1 MKISFAVAL
10 MAAMQLVE
18 PLTNQVNAVAVD
30 LEDNAIA
37 AELEPEN
44 VVLAQ
49 GTTTEEEEDSPDTSE
64 ID

>member
-1 MKISFAVAL
+1 MKISFAVAV
-10 MAAMQLVE
+10 MVAMQLVE
-18 PLTNQVNAVAVD
+18 PPTNQVNAVAVD